1 MPCTSDKRGRTLF
14 GRLKT
19 GFTIVEVA
27 VAASVMV
34 MVISTALIVMQTGFK
49 ALDSARKTTLA
60 AQIIQSE
67 MERVRMLSWTR
78 VQGLPD
84 VLTNGVKMYPYIDLE
99 TIFPKNTA
107 TEIQVLAQMKKTFTA
122 TRTITP
128 LTDYSGEVMEI
139 TITITWKG
147 IDGVTHNRSTKTRYC
162 KNGLYNYYYT
172 LAS

>member
-14 GRLKT
+14 GRLKA

-67 MERVRMLSWTR
+67 MERVRMLSWSR
-78 VQGLPD
+78 VQTLS
-84 VLTNGVKMYPYIDLE
+84 TASSSIDLT
-99 TIFPKNTA
+99 TIFPQN
-107 TEIQVLAQMKKTFTA
+107 TEIERKVLAQMQRTFTA

-128 LTDYSGEVMEI
+128 LTDYSSEVMEI
-139 TITITWKG
+139 TIAITWKG